1 VSTFFFSGD
10 RLAKIA
16 IFTTPKPFVDPH
28 TATIQTNAL
37 NSWVALGSEVE
48 VWLVGEEEGVADA
61 ARKTGASF
69 IPDVDRTPAGTPRI
83 DSIFNQVRQASSA
96 EILCY
101 VNADILLFTSL
112 LDTIRSVQE
121 HSKRFLLVGQRWDMN
136 INQSLEIHPNW
147 EGNFLPLVKTEG
159 KLHPPAGSDYFI
171 FPRELYTNIPPFA
184 VGRVG
189 WDNWMIFQGRREGID
204 VIDATQTLTI
214 VHQNHDFK
222 HLPGGRKHRR
232 QPESLDN
239 ISLAGGRPAMFTL
252 ADVNKK
258 LSAGNLKSPD
268 FSLKRLYREI
278 TILPLL
284 KINSYP
290 LAKKVYTLLNP
301 LKTQQD
307 RKKEARMKEHVAQT
321 LKESK

>member
-1 VSTFFFSGD
+1 M
-10 RLAKIA
+10 AKIA

-28 TATIQTNAL
+28 TKTIQTNAL
-37 NSWVALGSEVE
+37 SSWIALGSEVE

-61 ARKTGASF
+61 ARKSGATYL
-69 IPDVDRTPAGTPRI
+69 PDVERTPAGTPRI
-83 DSIFNQVRQASSA
+83 DSIFKGVRQASSA

-101 VNADILLFTSL
+101 VNADILFFTSL
-112 LDTIRSVQE
+112 LDAIRKILEKS
-121 HSKRFLLVGQRWDMN
+121 SRFLLVGQRWDMN
-136 INQSLEIHPNW
+136 IQQPLDIHPDW
-147 EGNFLPLVKTEG
+147 EQDFLPRIRAEG

-171 FPRELYTNIPPFA
+171 FPRELYTSIPPFA

-189 WDNWMIFQGRREGID
+189 WDNWMIFQGRREGFD
-204 VIDATQTLTI
+204 VIDATRDITI

-252 ADVNKK
+252 GDVNKK
-258 LSAGNLKSPD
+258 LVDGTLLPPE
-268 FSLKRLYREI
+268 FSIKRFHRELS
-278 TILPLL
+278 ILPLL
-284 KINSYP
+284 KISSYP
-290 LAKKVYTLLNP
+290 LAKRVYTVLNP
-301 LKTQQD
+301 LKTWQD
-307 RKKEARMKEHVAQT
+307 RKKEARMKQHVEQT